1 MHPTPKMQPRSF
13 GPLNPP
19 FYFIIFYHLPSTGCD
34 SSNVTFFSPLAR
46 GFLPRSTASSNHRR
60 VWVQL
65 HQEEP
70 MEAHG
75 PFHRIHRIR
84 VARRKARRSKPGKS
98 IAWKMDGKWMD
109 HLMMIYLS
117 LKLFQQ
123 RPCQKFAVVSSKF
136 DIKLRMLP
144 DGLV

>member
-19 FYFIIFYHLPSTGCD
+19 FSFIIFYHLPSTGCD

-84 VARRKARRSKPGKS
+84 VARRKARRSKPDKS
-98 IAWKMDGKWMD
+98 IAWKIDGKWMENGSSND
-109 HLMMIYLS
+109 DLPISETLS
-117 LKLFQQ
+117 TTSLSKMCCCVQQ
-123 RPCQKFAVVSSKF
+123 
-136 DIKLRMLP
+136 I
-144 DGLV
+144 